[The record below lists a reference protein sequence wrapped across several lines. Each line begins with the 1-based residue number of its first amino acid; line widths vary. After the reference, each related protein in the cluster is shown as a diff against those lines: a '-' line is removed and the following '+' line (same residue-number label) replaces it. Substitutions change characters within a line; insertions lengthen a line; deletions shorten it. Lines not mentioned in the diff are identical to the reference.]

1 MTDIYSVMNIAG
13 KALMNQQKA
22 INVTGNNI
30 ANVNT
35 PGYSRQKLIVETST
49 PLQSGIGPM
58 GDGAEAVR
66 IERVY
71 DRFLGVQINTESE
84 ALGQWEAQKDTL
96 GFIEAIFD
104 EGDDFGLNRSL
115 NEFWT
120 AWQDLT
126 NNPSGYNQRVIVQA
140 KSEILVDTFH
150 SMSSDLQNASQGI
163 DANIEGAIE
172 EINRLNR
179 EIADLNQKIVDT
191 ESAGYRANDYRD
203 KRDLALKELSKMI
216 DVNAFEDASGR
227 LSVSVANGRALLEGD
242 TDWSLST
249 QMNTSGTLDVLWV
262 DSAGNSV
269 DITSD
274 ISGGKMKGWL
284 EVRDVDIANYS
295 GKLDDLVQTLANEV
309 NTLHSNGF
317 GLDGS
322 NGLDF
327 FSGASAADIQIDSA
341 IVNDLNLIA
350 AASTSTGVPGD
361 NTNAIRI
368 ANLQHALTM
377 NGNASTFDSYYQ
389 SLVSEVGRNVQTTE
403 SSYHHQSDMVAQ
415 LENQRQSISG
425 VSLDEEMM
433 NLVKFQ
439 HAYDSAAKL
448 IATADEMMQTVLNM
462 I

>member
-1 MTDIYSVMNIAG
+1 MTDIYGVMNIAG

-58 GDGAEAVR
+58 GDGADAVR

-84 ALGQWEAQKDTL
+84 ALGQWEAQKDAL

-104 EGDDFGLNRSL
+104 ESDDYGLSRSL

-120 AWQDLT
+120 AWQDLS

-140 KSEILVDTFH
+140 KSEVLVDTFQ
-150 SMSSDLQNASQGI
+150 SMFSDLQNASQGI

-172 EINRLNR
+172 EINRLAR
-179 EIADLNQKIVDT
+179 EIADLNQKVVDT
-191 ESAGYRANDYRD
+191 ESAGYSANDYRD
-203 KRDLALKELSKMI
+203 KRDMALKELSKMI

-227 LSVSVANGRALLEGD
+227 ISVSVANGRALVEGN
-242 TDWSLST
+242 TEWSLST
-249 QMNTSGTLDVLWV
+249 QMNASGTRDVLWI

-269 DITSD
+269 DITGD
-274 ISGGKMKGWL
+274 IFGGKMKGWL
-284 EVRDVDIANYS
+284 EVRDVDIANYL
-295 GKLDDLVQTLANEV
+295 GKLDDLVQTLSTEV

-322 NGLDF
+322 SGLDF
-327 FSGASAADIQIDSA
+327 FSGATAADIQIDSA
-341 IVNDLNLIA
+341 IVNNLDLIA
-350 AASTSTGVPGD
+350 AASTSAGVPGD

-368 ANLQHALTM
+368 ANLQQALTM
-377 NGNASTFDSYYQ
+377 NGNASTFDAYYQ

-403 SSYHHQSDMVAQ
+403 SSYNHQSDMIAQ
-415 LENQRQSISG
+415 LENHRESISG

-462 I
+462 V

>member
-1 MTDIYSVMNIAG
+1 MTDIYNVMNIAG

-49 PLQSGIGPM
+49 PLQSGIGPL

-71 DRFLGVQINTESE
+71 DRFLGVQINAETE
-84 ALGQWEAQKDTL
+84 ALGQWEAQKDAL
-96 GFIEAIFD
+96 AFIEAIFD
-104 EGDDFGLNRSL
+104 ESGDFGLSRSL

-120 AWQDLT
+120 AWQDLS
-126 NNPSGYNQRVIVQA
+126 NNPSGYNQRVIVKA
-140 KSEILVDTFH
+140 KSEVLVDTFH
-150 SMSSDLQNASQGI
+150 RMFSDLQNASQGI
-163 DANIEGAIE
+163 DADIEGAIE
-172 EINRLNR
+172 EINLLTR
-179 EIADLNQKIVDT
+179 EIADLNQKIMET
-191 ESAGYRANDYRD
+191 ESTGYSANDYRD
-203 KRDLALKELSKMI
+203 KRDLAIKELSKMI
-216 DVNAFEDASGR
+216 DVNTFEDASGR
-227 LSVSVANGRALLEGD
+227 VSVSVANGQTLVEGN
-242 TDWSLST
+242 THWSLST
-249 QMNTSGTLDVLWV
+249 QMNVSGTRDVLWF

-284 EVRDVDIANYS
+284 EVRDVDIANYL
-295 GKLDDLVQTLANEV
+295 GKLNDLVQTLANEI
-309 NTLHSNGF
+309 NTLHSTGF

-322 NGLDF
+322 TGLDF
-327 FSGASAADIQIDSA
+327 FIGSTAADIQIDSA
-341 IVNDLNLIA
+341 IVNNLDLIA
-350 AASTSTGVPGD
+350 AASTSVGVPGD

-368 ANLQHALTM
+368 ADLQHALMM
-377 NGNASTFDSYYQ
+377 NGNSSTFEGYYQ
-389 SLVSEVGRNVQTTE
+389 SLVSEVGRKVQTTDA
-403 SSYHHQSDMVAQ
+403 SYDHQYEMVAQ
-415 LENQRQSISG
+415 LENRRQSISG